1 MRGVNDLVR
10 MLRQLLLD
18 IDELK
23 TTQFVGTNQIKAKYF
38 EKPGS
43 HDLQFSVVAPYQAQ
57 GSSHKDIKLVVVPK
71 NMPTQN
77 ILLADVVPDL
87 RYLNGV
93 RFSNWDSATNSAS
106 ISAGYGIVPVS
117 QTVQSQNEYLIRI
130 VAPTGTV
137 LRLKIG
143 IMANADV
150 DFYLQEL
157 N

>member
-1 MRGVNDLVR
+1 MRAFDDLVR
-10 MLRQLLLD
+10 ILRQLLLD

-38 EKPGS
+38 EKAGS

-57 GSSHKDIKLVVVPK
+57 GTSYKAIKLVVVPK
-71 NMPTQN
+71 NMPAKN
-77 ILLADVVPDL
+77 ILLADVVSDL

-93 RFSNWDSATNSAS
+93 RFSNWNSATNSTNADT
-106 ISAGYGIVPVS
+106 AYGIAPIS
-117 QTVQSQNEYLIRI
+117 PTVQNQNEYLIHI
-130 VAPTGTV
+130 VAPTGTA

>member
-1 MRGVNDLVR
+1 MRAFNDLVR

-38 EKPGS
+38 EKAGS

-57 GSSHKDIKLVVVPK
+57 GSSHKAIKLVVVPK
-71 NMPTQN
+71 NMPAKN

-93 RFSNWDSATNSAS
+93 RFSNWNSATNSAS
-106 ISAGYGIVPVS
+106 TSAFYGIAPVS

-130 VAPTGTV
+130 VAPTGTA

>member
-1 MRGVNDLVR
+1 MP
-10 MLRQLLLD
+10 
-18 IDELK
+18 
-23 TTQFVGTNQIKAKYF
+23 AK
-38 EKPGS
+38 
-43 HDLQFSVVAPYQAQ
+43 
-57 GSSHKDIKLVVVPK
+57 
-71 NMPTQN
+71 N

-93 RFSNWDSATNSAS
+93 RFSNWNSATNSAN
-106 ISAGYGIVPVS
+106 ADTAYGIAPVS
-117 QTVQSQNEYLIRI
+117 PTVQNQNEYLIHI
-130 VAPTGTV
+130 VAPTGTA

>member
-1 MRGVNDLVR
+1 MRAFDDLVR
-10 MLRQLLLD
+10 MIRQLLLD

-38 EKPGS
+38 EKAGS

-57 GSSHKDIKLVVVPK
+57 GTSYKAIKLVVVPK
-71 NMPTQN
+71 SMPAKN

-93 RFSNWDSATNSAS
+93 RFSNWNSATNSANTS
-106 ISAGYGIVPVS
+106 TAYGIAPVS
-117 QTVQSQNEYLIRI
+117 PTVQNQNEYLIHI
-130 VAPTGTV
+130 VAPTGTA

>member
-1 MRGVNDLVR
+1 MRAFDDLVR
-10 MLRQLLLD
+10 MIRQLLLD

-38 EKPGS
+38 EKAGS

-57 GSSHKDIKLVVVPK
+57 GTSYKAIKLVVVPK
-71 NMPTQN
+71 NMPAKN
-77 ILLADVVPDL
+77 ILLAAGVPDL

-93 RFSNWDSATNSAS
+93 RFSNWNSATNSANTS
-106 ISAGYGIVPVS
+106 TAYGIVPVS
-117 QTVQSQNEYLIRI
+117 PTVQNQNEYLIHI
-130 VAPTGTV
+130 VAPTGTA

>member
-1 MRGVNDLVR
+1 MRVTDDLVR
-10 MLRQLLLD
+10 MIRQIMLD

-57 GSSHKDIKLVVVPK
+57 GTSYKAIKLVVVPK
-71 NMPTQN
+71 NMPAKN

-93 RFSNWDSATNSAS
+93 RFSNWNSATNSAN
-106 ISAGYGIVPVS
+106 ADTAYGIAPVS
-117 QTVQSQNEYLIRI
+117 PTVQNQNEYLIHI
-130 VAPTGTV
+130 VALTGTAF
-137 LRLKIG
+137 RLKIG

>member
-1 MRGVNDLVR
+1 MRAFNDLVR

-38 EKPGS
+38 EKSGS

-57 GSSHKDIKLVVVPK
+57 GSSHKAIKLVVVPK
-71 NMPTQN
+71 NMPAKN

-93 RFSNWDSATNSAS
+93 RFSNWNSATNSANT
-106 ISAGYGIVPVS
+106 AAFYGIAPVS
-117 QTVQSQNEYLIRI
+117 PTVQSQNEYLIHI
-130 VAPTGTV
+130 VAPTGTA

>member
-1 MRGVNDLVR
+1 MRAFDDLVR
-10 MLRQLLLD
+10 ILRQLLLD

-43 HDLQFSVVAPYQAQ
+43 YDLQFSVVAPYQAQ
-57 GSSHKDIKLVVVPK
+57 GTSYKAIKLVVVPK
-71 NMPTQN
+71 NMPDKN

-87 RYLNGV
+87 RYLNSV
-93 RFSNWDSATNSAS
+93 RFSNWNSATNSAN
-106 ISAGYGIVPVS
+106 ADTAYGIAPVS
-117 QTVQSQNEYLIRI
+117 PTVQNQNEYLIHI
-130 VAPTGTV
+130 VAPTGTA

>member
-1 MRGVNDLVR
+1 MRAFDDLVR
-10 MLRQLLLD
+10 ILRQLLLD

-57 GSSHKDIKLVVVPK
+57 GTSYKAIKLVVVPK
-71 NMPTQN
+71 NMPAKN

-93 RFSNWDSATNSAS
+93 RFSNWNSATNSAN
-106 ISAGYGIVPVS
+106 ADTAYGIAPAS
-117 QTVQSQNEYLIRI
+117 PTVQNQNEYLIHI
-130 VAPTGTV
+130 VAPTGTA

>member
-1 MRGVNDLVR
+1 MRAFDDLVR
-10 MLRQLLLD
+10 ILRQIMLD

-43 HDLQFSVVAPYQAQ
+43 YDLQFSVVAPYQAQ
-57 GSSHKDIKLVVVPK
+57 GTSYKAK
-71 NMPTQN
+71 N

-93 RFSNWDSATNSAS
+93 RFSNWNSATNSAN
-106 ISAGYGIVPVS
+106 ADTAYGIAPVS
-117 QTVQSQNEYLIRI
+117 PTVQNQNEYLIHI
-130 VAPTGTV
+130 VAPTGTA

>member
-1 MRGVNDLVR
+1 MRVTDDLVR
-10 MLRQLLLD
+10 MIRQIMLD

-43 HDLQFSVVAPYQAQ
+43 HDLQFNVVAPYQAQ
-57 GSSHKDIKLVVVPK
+57 GTSYKAIKLVVVPK
-71 NMPTQN
+71 NMPAKN

-93 RFSNWDSATNSAS
+93 RFSNWNSATNSAN
-106 ISAGYGIVPVS
+106 AGTAYGIAPVS
-117 QTVQSQNEYLIRI
+117 PTVQNQNEYLIHI
-130 VAPTGTV
+130 VAPTSTA

-143 IMANADV
+143 IIANADV

>member
-1 MRGVNDLVR
+1 MRAFNDLVR

-38 EKPGS
+38 EKAGS

-57 GSSHKDIKLVVVPK
+57 GSSHKAIKLVVVPK
-71 NMPTQN
+71 NMPAKN

-93 RFSNWDSATNSAS
+93 RFSNWNSATNSAS
-106 ISAGYGIVPVS
+106 TGAFYGIAPVS
-117 QTVQSQNEYLIRI
+117 PTVQSQNEYLIHI
-130 VAPTGTV
+130 VAPTGTT

>member
-1 MRGVNDLVR
+1 MRAFDDLVR
-10 MLRQLLLD
+10 ILRQLLLD

-57 GSSHKDIKLVVVPK
+57 GTSYKAIKLVVVPK
-71 NMPTQN
+71 NMPPQN

-87 RYLNGV
+87 RYLSGV
-93 RFSNWDSATNSAS
+93 KFSNWNSATNSAN
-106 ISAGYGIVPVS
+106 ADTAYGIAPIS
-117 QTVQSQNEYLIRI
+117 PTVQNQNEYLIHI
-130 VAPTGTV
+130 VATTGTA

>member
-1 MRGVNDLVR
+1 MRAFDDLVR
-10 MLRQLLLD
+10 MIRQLLLD

-38 EKPGS
+38 EKAGS

-57 GSSHKDIKLVVVPK
+57 GTSYKAIKLVVVPK
-71 NMPTQN
+71 NMPAKN

-93 RFSNWDSATNSAS
+93 RFSNWNSATNSANTS
-106 ISAGYGIVPVS
+106 TAYGIAPVS
-117 QTVQSQNEYLIRI
+117 QTVQNQNEYLIHI
-130 VAPTGTV
+130 VAPTGTA

>member
-1 MRGVNDLVR
+1 MRVTDDLVR
-10 MLRQLLLD
+10 MIRQIMLD

-57 GSSHKDIKLVVVPK
+57 GTSYKAIKLVVVPK
-71 NMPTQN
+71 NMPTKN

-93 RFSNWDSATNSAS
+93 RFSNWNSATNSANAG
-106 ISAGYGIVPVS
+106 AGYSIAPVNP
-117 QTVQSQNEYLIRI
+117 TIQSQNEYLIHI
-130 VAPTGTV
+130 VAPTGTA
-137 LRLKIG
+137 LQLKIG

>member
-1 MRGVNDLVR
+1 MRAFNDLVR

-38 EKPGS
+38 EKAGS

-57 GSSHKDIKLVVVPK
+57 GTSHKAIKLVVVPK
-71 NMPTQN
+71 NMPAKN

-93 RFSNWDSATNSAS
+93 RFSNWNSAS
-106 ISAGYGIVPVS
+106 TSAFYGIAPVS
-117 QTVQSQNEYLIRI
+117 PTVQSQNEYLIHI
-130 VAPTGTV
+130 VAPTGTA

>member
-1 MRGVNDLVR
+1 MRAFDDLVR
-10 MLRQLLLD
+10 MIRQLLLD

-38 EKPGS
+38 EKAGS

-57 GSSHKDIKLVVVPK
+57 GTSYKAIKLVVVPK
-71 NMPTQN
+71 NMPAKN

-93 RFSNWDSATNSAS
+93 RFSNWNSATNSAN
-106 ISAGYGIVPVS
+106 ADTAYGIAPVS
-117 QTVQSQNEYLIRI
+117 PTVQNQNECLIHI
-130 VAPTGTV
+130 VAPTGTA

>member
-10 MLRQLLLD
+10 MLRQLILD

-23 TTQFVGTNQIKAKYF
+23 TTQFVGTDQIKAKYF
-38 EKPGS
+38 EKFS
-43 HDLQFSVVAPYQAQ
+43 SYDLQFSVVAPYQSQ
-57 GSSHKDIKLVVVPK
+57 GRSHKAIKLVVVPK
-71 NMPTQN
+71 NMPAKN
-77 ILLADVVPDL
+77 ILLADVVLDL

-93 RFSNWDSATNSAS
+93 RFSNWDSNTNSVNTSAFYGMVP
-106 ISAGYGIVPVS
+106 ISP
-117 QTVQSQNEYLIRI
+117 TVQSQNEYLIHI
-130 VAPTGTV
+130 VAPTGTA

>member
-1 MRGVNDLVR
+1 MRVTDDLVR
-10 MLRQLLLD
+10 MIRQIMLD

-43 HDLQFSVVAPYQAQ
+43 HDLQFNVVAPYQAQ
-57 GSSHKDIKLVVVPK
+57 GTSYKAIKLVVVPK
-71 NMPTQN
+71 NMPAKN

-93 RFSNWDSATNSAS
+93 RFSNWNSATNSAN
-106 ISAGYGIVPVS
+106 AGTAYGIAPVS
-117 QTVQSQNEYLIRI
+117 PTVQNQNEYLIHI
-130 VAPTGTV
+130 VAPTGTA

>member
-1 MRGVNDLVR
+1 MRAFDDLVR
-10 MLRQLLLD
+10 ILRQLLLD

-57 GSSHKDIKLVVVPK
+57 DTSYKAIKLVVAPK
-71 NMPTQN
+71 NMPAKN

-93 RFSNWDSATNSAS
+93 RFSNWNSATNSANTS
-106 ISAGYGIVPVS
+106 TAYGIAPVS
-117 QTVQSQNEYLIRI
+117 PTVQNQNEYLIYI
-130 VAPTGTV
+130 VAPTGTA

>member
-1 MRGVNDLVR
+1 MRAFDDLVR
-10 MLRQLLLD
+10 ILRQLLLD

-38 EKPGS
+38 EKPGN
-43 HDLQFSVVAPYQAQ
+43 HDLQFSVVAPYQSQ
-57 GSSHKDIKLVVVPK
+57 GTSYKAIKLVVVPK
-71 NMPTQN
+71 NMPSQN

-93 RFSNWDSATNSAS
+93 RFSNWNSATNSANTS
-106 ISAGYGIVPVS
+106 TAYGITPVS
-117 QTVQSQNEYLIRI
+117 PTVQNQNEYLIHI
-130 VAPTGTV
+130 VAPTGTA
-137 LRLKIG
+137 LQLKIG

>member
-1 MRGVNDLVR
+1 MRAFNDLVR

-38 EKPGS
+38 EKAGS

-57 GSSHKDIKLVVVPK
+57 GSSHKAIKLVVVPK
-71 NMPTQN
+71 NMPAKN

-87 RYLNGV
+87 RYINGV
-93 RFSNWDSATNSAS
+93 RFSNWNSATGSANT
-106 ISAGYGIVPVS
+106 SAFYGIAPVS
-117 QTVQSQNEYLIRI
+117 PTVQSQNEYMIRI
-130 VAPTGTV
+130 VAPTGTA

>member
-1 MRGVNDLVR
+1 MRAFDDLVR
-10 MLRQLLLD
+10 ILRQLLLD

-43 HDLQFSVVAPYQAQ
+43 HDLQFGVVAPYQAQ
-57 GSSHKDIKLVVVPK
+57 GTSYKAIKLVVVPK
-71 NMPTQN
+71 NMPAKN

-93 RFSNWDSATNSAS
+93 RFSNWNSATNSAN
-106 ISAGYGIVPVS
+106 ADTAYGIAPVS
-117 QTVQSQNEYLIRI
+117 PTVQNQSEYLIHI
-130 VAPTGTV
+130 VAPTGTA

>member
-1 MRGVNDLVR
+1 MRVTDDLVR
-10 MLRQLLLD
+10 MIRQLMLD

-43 HDLQFSVVAPYQAQ
+43 YDLQFSVVAPYQAQ
-57 GSSHKDIKLVVVPK
+57 DTSYKAIKLVIVPK
-71 NMPTQN
+71 NMPTKN

-93 RFSNWDSATNSAS
+93 RFSNWNSATNSAN
-106 ISAGYGIVPVS
+106 AGTAYGIAPVS
-117 QTVQSQNEYLIRI
+117 PTVQSQNEYLIHI
-130 VAPTGTV
+130 VAPTGTA
-137 LRLKIG
+137 LQLKIG

>member
-1 MRGVNDLVR
+1 MRAFDDLVR
-10 MLRQLLLD
+10 ILRQLLLD

-38 EKPGS
+38 EKAGS

-57 GSSHKDIKLVVVPK
+57 GTSYKTIKLVVVPK
-71 NMPTQN
+71 NMPSQN

-93 RFSNWDSATNSAS
+93 RFSNWNSATNSANADTAYD
-106 ISAGYGIVPVS
+106 IAPVS
-117 QTVQSQNEYLIRI
+117 PTVQNQNEYLIHI
-130 VAPTGTV
+130 VAPTGTA

>member
-10 MLRQLLLD
+10 MLRQLILD

-38 EKPGS
+38 EKFS
-43 HDLQFSVVAPYQAQ
+43 SYDLQFSVVAPYQAQ
-57 GSSHKDIKLVVVPK
+57 GRSHKAIKLVVVPK
-71 NMPTQN
+71 NMPANN
-77 ILLADVVPDL
+77 ILLADVVLDL

-93 RFSNWDSATNSAS
+93 RFSNWDNDSAYR
-106 ISAGYGIVPVS
+106 ILPVS
-117 QTVQSQNEYLIRI
+117 PTVQSQNEYLIHI
-130 VAPTGTV
+130 VAPTGTT

-143 IMANADV
+143 IMANAEV